1 VHAFV
6 SCRLEKDMA
15 ITYDVKAK
23 QVLNMALKE
32 MEEINQAQLTD
43 MAVAIVEALQEAEA
57 YGDFFEL
64 VEKMLEVDESVVT
77 KLEFLISTSFIDRN
91 IHKIE
96 GGRYAN

>member
-1 VHAFV
+1 M
-6 SCRLEKDMA
+6 EKDMA

>member
-1 VHAFV
+1 
-6 SCRLEKDMA
+6 MA